1 MNKTMVVG
9 LTAALLV
16 GCGEPKSQQENRL
29 AITQQN
35 VSGAWQCDYKLTD
48 IKTKVYVSYGKSGDF
63 SGRVFLNYPLTT
75 GKSAVK
81 VELVTSGSWHLEGV
95 MLTERFEVLSMVSAN
110 SNGNALSEPL
120 AKALREYQLLT
131 TEVLTLSA
139 STMTLK
145 EIGGEQTQCI
155 RRTS

>member
-48 IKTKVYVSYGKSGDF
+48 IKLRCMFLMEKVVISVVVCS
-63 SGRVFLNYPLTT
+63 
-75 GKSAVK
+75 
-81 VELVTSGSWHLEGV
+81 
-95 MLTERFEVLSMVSAN
+95 
-110 SNGNALSEPL
+110 
-120 AKALREYQLLT
+120 
-131 TEVLTLSA
+131 
-139 STMTLK
+139 
-145 EIGGEQTQCI
+145 
-155 RRTS
+155 